1 VVAGAV
7 GLPAAMVLATALLN
21 GVTVAPA
28 WGAAVLAI
36 EPPWVDERLLI
47 QQGDWS
53 HVRSPQV
60 R

>member
-1 VVAGAV
+1 MVAGAV

-36 EPPWVDERLLI
+36 GLFLVNPVGGALGEEP
-47 QQGDWS
+47 G
-53 HVRSPQV
+53 
-60 R
+60 